1 MSSAMQSYRFATVTP
16 QGLCWTLKRNCSLTP
31 AQLLA
36 AYGGLCVLS
45 LSVAALFWSIGA
57 VWVLPFTALE
67 LLALAAAFLWYARHA
82 ADREQIRLGP
92 ASLVLEWED
101 GGRVCR
107 HEGARQGVRV
117 RPVTQRS
124 ALVALQVAGQT
135 VYVGR
140 FLRPDLREQLAREI
154 RQALH
159 GA

>member
-1 MSSAMQSYRFATVTP
+1 MQSYRFATVTP

-36 AYGGLCVLS
+36 AYGGLCVSS

-92 ASLVLEWED
+92 SSLVLEWED

-117 RPVTQRS
+117 RPVTQRN

-135 VYVGR
+135 VHVGR

-159 GA
+159 GV